1 MEDAGV
7 SVIKIVHKMVPK
19 IVFNLECRV
28 EVGSVTS
35 ITGRTFYRRRTL
47 LKKKCGVIRLEDL

>member
-35 ITGRTFYRRRTL
+35 ITGRTFHRRRTP
-47 LKKKCGVIRLEDL
+47 LKKKC